1 MIQVFQGGVSSCDRH
16 TVQRLRRFH
25 VQYCSVLIDIILPH
39 IVELNHEVEV
49 RIDPDWIGKS
59 KPPSKF
65 TSLLRELR
73 RLTVEVPVAGK
84 HGVTEALPIFHSVI
98 PTTNGLDAG
107 TAKATVRADC
117 KEAIDRVHEIKKCLA
132 GWMFHKWRQV
142 DHYSERTAQTLMEG
156 FETDAALMARFSVFN
171 VRTMTIQAE
180 FVDNDNFLE
189 EMAADMD
196 LDEDFNDGDADVA
209 FDFAGAV
216 DQLEDTLRT
225 KDDLS
230 DAERSGKSRR
240 TGFSASTGNSTNAEV
255 NEERLAFQHKDRAKK
270 NIELTKSNADLSAA
284 VNDQQKQMEE
294 QAKVIAKMEALLA
307 SSGTRLSPN
316 DVVITNDHTACFD
329 RMRPPSN
336 GVVRMRPPSNDNT
349 TNNTNPPSNNES
361 APKFDLSQEEED
373 LMVAQGV

>member
-132 GWMFHKWRQV
+132 GWMFHKWRQI

-216 DQLEDTLRT
+216 DQLRC
-225 KDDLS
+225 
-230 DAERSGKSRR
+230 R
-240 TGFSASTGNSTNAEV
+240 
-255 NEERLAFQHKDRAKK
+255 EE
-270 NIELTKSNADLSAA
+270 
-284 VNDQQKQMEE
+284 
-294 QAKVIAKMEALLA
+294 
-307 SSGTRLSPN
+307 
-316 DVVITNDHTACFD
+316 
-329 RMRPPSN
+329 
-336 GVVRMRPPSNDNT
+336 
-349 TNNTNPPSNNES
+349 
-361 APKFDLSQEEED
+361 
-373 LMVAQGV
+373 